1 MILQETETGRH
12 VKPGSSDSPLTPHP
26 TSDDWLDWLRLLRSR
41 RVGPATF
48 HRLLAEYGTAGAA
61 LAALPGIA
69 RDAGSRDYR
78 VCSRDD
84 ARDEFARARRA
95 GAVPLAHGTQDYPP
109 WLAEMPDP
117 PPLLWVV
124 GDPAVL
130 RRPAIAMVGA
140 RNASSLGLR
149 MARGMARGLAGAG
162 RVIVSGLARG
172 IDTACHDAALTG
184 GTVAVMAGGVDVIY
198 PTENEGLARRIAE
211 TGCLVS
217 DQPMGMRPQ
226 ARHFPR
232 RNRLIAGLC
241 PALVVVEAAA
251 KSGSLIT
258 AREALDLGRDVLAV
272 PGHPFDPRA
281 SGGNMLIRDG
291 AILVRGAADV
301 LDAVPAGPEGADRA
315 IRPAAFETPSAA
327 PGETLSLAETAQVHR
342 MILDRLS
349 PAPTP
354 QDALFHDMGLPAS
367 AISPALTR
375 LELDGLVARD
385 PGGFLRLSGAG

>member
-1 MILQETETGRH
+1 MVDTRPL
-12 VKPGSSDSPLTPHP
+12 SPNER
-26 TSDDWLDWLRLLRSR
+26 LDWLRLTRSEN
-41 RVGPATF
+41 VGPVTF
-48 HRLLAEYGTAGAA
+48 LALLERCGSAARALETLPALARSGGSNRSIKLFSKSAAEREIKALADMDGHFLACHEPGYPAA
-61 LAALPGIA
+61 LAALP
-69 RDAGSRDYR
+69 
-78 VCSRDD
+78 
-84 ARDEFARARRA
+84 
-95 GAVPLAHGTQDYPP
+95 
-109 WLAEMPDP
+109 DP
-117 PPLLWVV
+117 PPLI
-124 GDPAVL
+124 AVRGHGQLL
-130 RRPAIAMVGA
+130 RKHLIAIVGA
-140 RNASSLGLR
+140 RNASPRGLR
-149 MARGMARGLAGAG
+149 MPRGMARGLAGAG

-198 PTENEGLARRIAE
+198 PTENEGLARQIAE

-315 IRPAAFETPSAA
+315 ICPAPFETPSAT
-327 PGETLSLAETAQVHR
+327 PGGALGLAETAQVHR

>member
-1 MILQETETGRH
+1 MSVL
-12 VKPGSSDSPLTPHP
+12 SS
-26 TSDDWLDWLRLLRSR
+26 
-41 RVGPATF
+41 
-48 HRLLAEYGTAGAA
+48 
-61 LAALPGIA
+61 
-69 RDAGSRDYR
+69 
-78 VCSRDD
+78 
-84 ARDEFARARRA
+84 
-95 GAVPLAHGTQDYPP
+95 
-109 WLAEMPDP
+109 
-117 PPLLWVV
+117 
-124 GDPAVL
+124 
-130 RRPAIAMVGA
+130 
-140 RNASSLGLR
+140 
-149 MARGMARGLAGAG
+149 
-162 RVIVSGLARG
+162 
-172 IDTACHDAALTG
+172 
-184 GTVAVMAGGVDVIY
+184 
-198 PTENEGLARRIAE
+198 
-211 TGCLVS
+211 
-217 DQPMGMRPQ
+217 
-226 ARHFPR
+226 PR
-232 RNRLIAGLC
+232 
-241 PALVVVEAAA
+241 EAAA